1 MLKTLLKIGGGLL
14 VIAAVIAF
22 FVLDGPSHLSF
33 EALKKS
39 QSSFQSWYA
48 DHAALAIAGFAGLYV
63 VVTALSLPGA
73 AVLSLAAGA
82 IFGIWLGSLIV
93 ILSSTTGATGAFL
106 VTRYILRDAIRS
118 RFRQRI
124 RTINRGVAR
133 DGAFYLFT
141 LRLIP
146 VIPFFVINTVMGL
159 TSMRVLTFAVV
170 SFVGM
175 LPGTFVY
182 VNAGT
187 QLAHIE
193 SPGEILSFTVIGSF
207 LALALVPWVA
217 KICIGWWKFHRTSG
231 RFSRPKLFSYD
242 VVVIGAGSGGLTAAN
257 VAATL
262 RGKVALV
269 EKAHMGGD
277 CLNTGC
283 VPSKALIR
291 AAQLRT
297 DVGLAQEWGLGLS
310 TGTVDFA
317 AVMERVQ
324 QVIATVAPHD
334 SRERYRA
341 MGVACVS
348 GTARIRDPYRIEV
361 NGEVLTTRSIIIAT
375 GSRPQVPSIP
385 GIESLG
391 ALTSDTIWSLRTLPP
406 RLVIVGGGPVGCELA
421 QCFAR
426 FGSHVTIIHGADH
439 LLDKEDAD
447 MAALVTARFRDE
459 GITVETNRRVI
470 RGERAGDDRVVISE
484 KDGQEQ
490 RHVCDA
496 VLFAVGR
503 QPNTSGLGLQEIGV
517 ELHKDKDSIV
527 VDDLQRTNF
536 PNIYACG
543 DVSSA
548 FRFTHIAGAQ
558 GWRAA
563 ANAVLAPFSKQRFD
577 DAIVPWITFTDP
589 AVGRVGLSEAE
600 AKETE
605 TPFEITRIDLA
616 DNDRAI
622 ADGTAYGTVKVLTEP
637 GRDTILGATVV
648 GAQAAEILPEFVLAM
663 RHGLGLGK
671 LLDTIHV
678 YPTASEAVVQVA
690 SAWKRAHAS
699 PRQLAWAERYL
710 KLRRSPGKTAW
721 LVGAVLAVPLLGLG
735 IWAALAWLGRGGGD

>member
-1 MLKTLLKIGGGLL
+1 
-14 VIAAVIAF
+14 
-22 FVLDGPSHLSF
+22 
-33 EALKKS
+33 
-39 QSSFQSWYA
+39 
-48 DHAALAIAGFAGLYV
+48 
-63 VVTALSLPGA
+63 
-73 AVLSLAAGA
+73 
-82 IFGIWLGSLIV
+82 
-93 ILSSTTGATGAFL
+93 
-106 VTRYILRDAIRS
+106 
-118 RFRQRI
+118 
-124 RTINRGVAR
+124 
-133 DGAFYLFT
+133 
-141 LRLIP
+141 
-146 VIPFFVINTVMGL
+146 
-159 TSMRVLTFAVV
+159 
-170 SFVGM
+170 
-175 LPGTFVY
+175 
-182 VNAGT
+182 
-187 QLAHIE
+187 
-193 SPGEILSFTVIGSF
+193 
-207 LALALVPWVA
+207 
-217 KICIGWWKFHRTSG
+217 
-231 RFSRPKLFSYD
+231 
-242 VVVIGAGSGGLTAAN
+242 
-257 VAATL
+257 
-262 RGKVALV
+262 
-269 EKAHMGGD
+269 
-277 CLNTGC
+277 
-283 VPSKALIR
+283 
-291 AAQLRT
+291 
-297 DVGLAQEWGLGLS
+297 
-310 TGTVDFA
+310 
-317 AVMERVQ
+317 
-324 QVIATVAPHD
+324 
-334 SRERYRA
+334 
-341 MGVACVS
+341 
-348 GTARIRDPYRIEV
+348 
-361 NGEVLTTRSIIIAT
+361 
-375 GSRPQVPSIP
+375 
-385 GIESLG
+385 
-391 ALTSDTIWSLRTLPP
+391 
-406 RLVIVGGGPVGCELA
+406 
-421 QCFAR
+421 
-426 FGSHVTIIHGADH
+426 
-439 LLDKEDAD
+439 
-447 MAALVTARFRDE
+447 
-459 GITVETNRRVI
+459 
-470 RGERAGDDRVVISE
+470 VVISE

-710 KLRRSPGKTAW
+710 QLRRSPGKTAW